1 MGYVIVDTKTRCSVR
16 HPRTR
21 RETYSTEAAA
31 RAVRAAMT
39 RMGAEGHEVMDT
51 ASYAAQV
58 PMIVVTNLMSQEKVM
73 IRADTPW
80 SCRVDSESYWSS

>member
-1 MGYVIVDTKTRCSVR
+1 MGYVIVDTKTRCSVQ

-21 RETYSTEAAA
+21 RKTYSTEAAA
-31 RAVRAAMT
+31 RAAMT

-58 PMIVVTNLMSQEKVM
+58 PMIEVVNH
-73 IRADTPW
+73 IRSTVAWLLP
-80 SCRVDSESYWSS
+80 CIEAHNAARAAA

>member
-1 MGYVIVDTKTRCSVR
+1 MGYVIVDTTTRCSVQ

-31 RAVRAAMT
+31 RAAMT

-58 PMIVVTNLMSQEKVM
+58 PMIEVVNLMSQEKVM